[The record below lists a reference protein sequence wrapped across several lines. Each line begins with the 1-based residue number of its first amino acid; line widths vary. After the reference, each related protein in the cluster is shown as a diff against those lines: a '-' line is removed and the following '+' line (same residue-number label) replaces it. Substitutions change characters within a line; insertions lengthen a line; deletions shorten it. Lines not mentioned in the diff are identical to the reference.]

1 MQWRLVYTDCRRQK
15 SSQQGAKPDL
25 SGCIFDGVAV
35 KSAFALLSTKVTKH
49 IPPQP
54 SPGGLALAGIY
65 FGTVVCADQIGEIND
80 EPCDLTESRLEEEN
94 DEQEIFAGAVNG

>member
-1 MQWRLVYTDCRRQK
+1 MFGLFFFFCRVSNAGYLYITRR
-15 SSQQGAKPDL
+15 
-25 SGCIFDGVAV
+25 I
-35 KSAFALLSTKVTKH
+35 ALLSTKVTKH

-80 EPCDLTESRLEEEN
+80 EQCDLTESRLEEEN

>member
-1 MQWRLVYTDCRRQK
+1 MYTDCRRQK
-15 SSQQGAKPDL
+15 SSRQGAKPDL

-49 IPPQP
+49 IPPQL

-80 EPCDLTESRLEEEN
+80 EQCNLTESRLEEEN

>member
-1 MQWRLVYTDCRRQK
+1 MRTEVGKVFCCVDYFSFSAEFPTPDTYTSTRR
-15 SSQQGAKPDL
+15 
-25 SGCIFDGVAV
+25 I
-35 KSAFALLSTKVTKH
+35 ALLSTKVTKH

-80 EPCDLTESRLEEEN
+80 EQCDLTESRLEEEN

>member
-1 MQWRLVYTDCRRQK
+1 MCTLTAAGRKAPGRAQNLTCQVAFLMAT
-15 SSQQGAKPDL
+15 
-25 SGCIFDGVAV
+25 AV

-49 IPPQP
+49 IPPQL

-80 EPCDLTESRLEEEN
+80 EKCNLTESRLEEEN